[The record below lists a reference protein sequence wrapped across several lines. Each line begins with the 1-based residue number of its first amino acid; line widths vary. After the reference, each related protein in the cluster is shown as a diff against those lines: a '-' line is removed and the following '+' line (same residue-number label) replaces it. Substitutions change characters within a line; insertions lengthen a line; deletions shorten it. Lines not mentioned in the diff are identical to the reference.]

1 MKIGK
6 HTVTE
11 LTFTLDNGSK
21 IIFEPEQ
28 GSTIKTKSNVN
39 PFTEEE
45 REYLSYLYN
54 VLFPT
59 FIT

>member
-21 IIFEPEQ
+21 IIFDSEQ
-28 GSTIKTKSNVN
+28 GSTIKTNIN

-45 REYLSYLYN
+45 LEYLRYLYK